1 MQTIAQ
7 ILSSNPAILPADA
20 TWTTEDDA
28 DGNHTFA
35 PNGQRD
41 INAGRHT
48 FGLTKVEDG
57 YIDEGGA
64 VTLNW
69 GDQTRVIADFYAEVQ
84 DEDGDWVPGDLIGWQ
99 STTTQDGAEDTCEP
113 DFDFDETEQ
122 ALIAG
127 IQGFFRE

>member
-48 FGLTKVEDG
+48 FGLAKVEDG
-57 YIDEGGA
+57 YLDQGGA
-64 VTLNW
+64 VTITL
-69 GDQTRVIADFYAEVQ
+69 GDQQLVITDFYAETQ
-84 DEDGDWVPGDLIGWQ
+84 DEDGDWVPGALIGWQ
-99 STTTQDGAEDTCEP
+99 SVTVQDGQGTYGEP
-113 DFDFDETEQ
+113 AIDFDDDVDN
-122 ALIAG
+122 LIAG
-127 IQGFFRE
+127 IQALGR

>member
-7 ILSSNPAILPADA
+7 ILTTNPAIIPADA
-20 TWTTEDDA
+20 TWTTDDDA

-57 YIDEGGA
+57 YVDQGGT
-64 VTLNW
+64 VTITL
-69 GDQTRVIADFYAEVQ
+69 GDQQLVITDFYAETQ
-84 DEDGDWVPGDLIGWQ
+84 DEDGNWVPGDLMGWQ
-99 STTTQDGAEDTCEP
+99 SVTIQDGQDEGANI
-113 DFDFDETEQ
+113 DFDDDVDN
-122 ALIAG
+122 LIAG
-127 IQGFFRE
+127 IQALGR